1 MLVPESKDLL
11 VNPDR
16 QASKDLKENKGPLV
30 LKDLPVIKDLR
41 VPPGLLGL
49 LVVADRVTVLQKD
62 THQAFY
68 RLITRVDMFLFT
80 PVLNRKD
87 SDA

>member
-1 MLVPESKDLL
+1 MLVPENKGLL
-11 VNPDR
+11 ANPDL
-16 QASKDLKENKGPLV
+16 QVSKVPKEKKDPLV

-49 LVVADRVTVLQKD
+49 LVVADRVPVLQKD
-62 THQAFY
+62 TRQGSC
-68 RLITRVDMFLFT
+68 RLIMRVDTSISTL
-80 PVLNRKD
+80 VSNRKD